1 MSLSEEEQ
9 VKAMLA
15 SMGVEAIDEEEP
27 QLVDLKDEAQ
37 ASTPPEAESSTSAES
52 LSQDDLDSMFSA
64 QPPSEPSSS
73 KDSSSQQKPSAG
85 IGPTAGVLPEIPN
98 ASKSSSD
105 HTQGKEFTVSALLH
119 LLGLPTKAQVQVLE
133 SKLDAATAK
142 LSTMSSKVERL
153 SQQSDAAKNES
164 LLERIDFQLSEIR
177 AVLKKSSS
185 LMASTV
191 TSSSTSSS
199 RHSAAGESK
208 DGDSGP
214 MILTSA
220 PSEASPKKS
229 STADDDAN
237 FQKTEGRRVRG
248 ESGLLEE

>member
-15 SMGVEAIDEEEP
+15 SMGVEAVDEEEP
-27 QLVDLKDEAQ
+27 RFVDLKDEVP
-37 ASTPPEAESSTSAES
+37 ASTPPEGKSSTSAGP
-52 LSQDDLDSMFSA
+52 LSQDALDSLLSA
-64 QPPSEPSSS
+64 QPLSEPSSS
-73 KDSSSQQKPSAG
+73 KDSSSQQKPTTG
-85 IGPTAGVLPEIPN
+85 IVPAVGVPPEPPN
-98 ASKSSSD
+98 ASKSPSD
-105 HTQGKEFTVSALLH
+105 HTQGKEFTVSALVH
-119 LLGLPTKAQVQVLE
+119 LLGLPTNAQMRVLE
-133 SKLDAATAK
+133 SKLDAVTAK

-191 TSSSTSSS
+191 TSSS
-199 RHSAAGESK
+199 RLSASAEGK
-208 DGDSGP
+208 DADPGP

-220 PSEASPKKS
+220 PSEPSPKEG
-229 STADDDAN
+229 TPDDAN
-237 FQKTEGRRVRG
+237 FQKAEGRRVRG